1 MTAAHDAF
9 ERWAYGEGF
18 TAGELDGRKRGFDEG
33 YADGFDA
40 GVQAGAARAL
50 LALEWVPGGAHCV
63 STEVRTACDGTAGG
77 RR

>member
-18 TAGELDGRKRGFDEG
+18 TAGEVDGRKRGFDEG
-33 YADGFDA
+33 YAAGFDA
-40 GVQAGAARAL
+40 GVQAGATRAL
-50 LALEWVPGGAHCV
+50 LALEWVPGAANCV
-63 STEVRTACDGTAGG
+63 SPEVRTACDGTAGG